1 MFFMHIFIRGFKKN
15 SFIRACSSYA
25 IKNIFM
31 GTFHMQNNICQFPLG
46 AASTNEKFLRQ
57 YGTKKSNECE
67 KLFVGWKVKIQF
79 ENKPMFQGVGPHSNP
94 FIVQPRLLYFSDP
107 NSDLE
112 DWGEF

>member
-1 MFFMHIFIRGFKKN
+1 MKN
-15 SFIRACSSYA
+15 
-25 IKNIFM
+25 
-31 GTFHMQNNICQFPLG
+31 
-46 AASTNEKFLRQ
+46 FLRQ

-94 FIVQPRLLYFSDP
+94 FIVQLRLLYFSDP